1 MSSKIYPKST
11 TQAQRSEF
19 RMVWLVISV
28 LGLLGA
34 FVWLAFI
41 IIGILNYA
49 SLVSFLSVYS
59 GYAGFTSLGLNY
71 YIVSLIV
78 DIFLIVVFYW
88 MFKHSRSA

>member
-1 MSSKIYPKST
+1 MSNKIYPKSAT
-11 TQAQRSEF
+11 KTQRSEF

-28 LGLLGA
+28 LGLLGSL
-34 FVWLAFI
+34 VWLAYI

-49 SLVSFLSVYS
+49 SIVSFMSVSY
-59 GYAGFTSLGLNY
+59 GYAGFTSFGLYY